1 MLFVNNAIKAGL
13 LRDEKEK
20 DTERTQTSEKNL
32 VMKTYRRKNGFT
44 LIEILVVV
52 VILVIAGAM
61 AVPMF
66 SGSAQMQVQSA
77 ADMIAADLEY
87 AKSMAI
93 SHQQQYGVVFDAT
106 ADSYQVV
113 DQNEAVI
120 QNPVKAGFQY
130 VVNFHGDS
138 RLSQVDVTAANF
150 NGGSKI
156 FFNYL
161 GSPCTTKDG
170 ATPLNSGTITLQ
182 GGTSTMT
189 ILVEPVTGYIRI
201 Q

>member
-1 MLFVNNAIKAGL
+1 M
-13 LRDEKEK
+13 
-20 DTERTQTSEKNL
+20 KNY
-32 VMKTYRRKNGFT
+32 KQKIGFT
-44 LIEILVVV
+44 LVEILVVV
-52 VILVIAGAM
+52 VILAIAAAM

-66 SGSAQMQVQSA
+66 SGAAGFQTQSA
-77 ADMIAADLEY
+77 ANMIAADLEY

-93 SHQQQYGVVFDAT
+93 SRQQQYGIMFDPD

-113 DQNEAVI
+113 DCNEAVI

-130 VVNFHGDS
+130 IVNFHGDS
-138 RLSQVDVTAANF
+138 RTSSVDLTVANF

-161 GSPCTTKDG
+161 GSPCITKDG
-170 ATPLNSGTITLQ
+170 ATPLDSGTITVQ
-182 GGTSTMT
+182 GGGTTMT
-189 ILVEPVTGYIRI
+189 ITVEPVTGYIRI

>member
-1 MLFVNNAIKAGL
+1 
-13 LRDEKEK
+13 
-20 DTERTQTSEKNL
+20 
-32 VMKTYRRKNGFT
+32 MKKHKQKVGFT
-44 LIEILVVV
+44 LVEILVVV
-52 VILVIAGAM
+52 VILAIAAAM

-66 SGSAQMQVQSA
+66 SGAAGFQTQSA
-77 ADMIAADLEY
+77 ANMIAADLEY

-93 SHQQQYGVVFDAT
+93 SHQQQYGIIFDTGAG
-106 ADSYQVV
+106 AYQVV
-113 DQNEAVI
+113 DQYEAVI

-130 VVNFHGDS
+130 TVNFHGDS
-138 RLSQVDVTAANF
+138 RLNQVDLTAANF

-170 ATPLNSGTITLQ
+170 ATAMNSGTITVQ
-182 GGTSTMT
+182 GGGTT
-189 ILVEPVTGYIRI
+189 ITITVEPVTGYIRI